1 MRWAK
6 NYEDGSFSYAHI
18 CECPPQ
24 KNCDDVIEGDLTSL
38 TSGWELSGSDTG
50 LSRGRSQYHYG
61 RRSGISQEQL
71 NSFSAGI
78 DLRRQNLTSKVDT
91 RTERIKCL

>member
-24 KNCDDVIEGDLTSL
+24 KNCDDVIEGDSTSL

-50 LSRGRSQYHYG
+50 LSRGRESISLYKAQWNI
-61 RRSGISQEQL
+61 SGT
-71 NSFSAGI
+71 A
-78 DLRRQNLTSKVDT
+78 
-91 RTERIKCL
+91 